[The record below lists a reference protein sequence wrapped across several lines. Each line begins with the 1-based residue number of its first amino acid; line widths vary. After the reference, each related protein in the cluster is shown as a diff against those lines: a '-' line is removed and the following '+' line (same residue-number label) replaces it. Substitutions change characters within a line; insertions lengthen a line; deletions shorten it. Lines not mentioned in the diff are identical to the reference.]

1 MCGASLSDTYVFN
14 YTSSPVLTVCVTGN
28 PPPELEF
35 NFDGSPGT
43 VTRKLMNWQTHQY
56 EFDIQLPKLVSSHCG
71 KKLKYSIT
79 SKIQPTPAP
88 IARELTIFVKG

>member
-14 YTSSPVLTVCVTGN
+14 YISNPVLTVCVTGN

-35 NFDGSPGT
+35 NFDRSPGT

-56 EFDIQLPKLVSSHCG
+56 EFEIQLPKLVSSHCG
-71 KKLKYSIT
+71 KKLKYNIT
-79 SKIQPTPAP
+79 SKIQPALAT
-88 IARELTIFVKG
+88 IRRELTIFVKG